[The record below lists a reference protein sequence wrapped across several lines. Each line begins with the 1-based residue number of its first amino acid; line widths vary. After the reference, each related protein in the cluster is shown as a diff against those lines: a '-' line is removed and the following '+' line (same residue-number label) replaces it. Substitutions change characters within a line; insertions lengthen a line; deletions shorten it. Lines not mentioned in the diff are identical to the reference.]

1 VRLLTSGEL
10 VRIMKERGV
19 GRPSTYAKAIES
31 NKRHG
36 YIVES
41 KRGYL
46 VPTKLGISILDYLRQ
61 RYPSITSEAHTREL
75 MKIIE
80 AVERGEKRGTEAL
93 GELIERLIRENQTFS
108 RLYSSII
115 SQNIKHVLEGLT
127 EK

>member
-1 VRLLTSGEL
+1 
-10 VRIMKERGV
+10 
-19 GRPSTYAKAIES
+19 
-31 NKRHG
+31 
-36 YIVES
+36 
-41 KRGYL
+41 
-46 VPTKLGISILDYLRQ
+46 
-61 RYPSITSEAHTREL
+61 

-93 GELIERLIRENQTFS
+93 GELIERLVRENQTFS